1 VDHRP
6 KRNPLGQLIKQK
18 RKELA
23 ITQRALAEKLG
34 VESSHVAYLES
45 GQRKPSL
52 MLMAEL
58 EAALGISRQKIFLL
72 AHPEAAVIVN
82 PIDRS
87 PLREGPADV
96 WRRLRTDRAFI
107 IRHRMNRRELQAFEQ
122 LSRLGY
128 VLSRYQV
135 LAILTMIREHQDG

>member
-23 ITQRALAEKLG
+23 ITQRALAEQLG
-34 VESSHVAYLES
+34 VEPSHVAYLES

-52 MLMAEL
+52 MLMAGL
-58 EAALGISRQKIFLL
+58 EAALGISRQQIFLL
-72 AHPEAAVIVN
+72 AHPEAAGIVN

-87 PLREGPADV
+87 PLREEPAVV

-107 IRHRMNRRELQAFEQ
+107 SRHRMNGRELQVFHQ
-122 LSRLGY
+122 LYRLGY
-128 VLSRYQV
+128 ALSRHQV
-135 LAILTMIREHQDG
+135 LAILTMIRDPQDG